1 VSTPGDLRTD
11 LLLDVLKRAQA
22 RGASAADGFLIEEQ
36 HFTASVRLGQVDTVK
51 HSRDQRLSLRVFAG
65 RASAAASTSD
75 LSRASLERVVDEAT
89 ALARVTAEDL
99 HAGLPEPGE
108 LIGAVPE
115 LELEDNVSAEPVPEA
130 KIDLARQT
138 EAAALATDSRMT
150 NSEGAE
156 YWDRRARY
164 AYATSH
170 GFAAG
175 YATSA
180 FGISVS
186 PVASENGEMQRDYWY
201 TAARHRA
208 ALEPPETIGRTAA
221 KRALRRLGARKVKTV
236 EVPVIFD
243 PDTAATLVRAIAGAA
258 SGPSLYRRASFLLD
272 RLGKRIAAPSVNIVD
287 DGVIPRA
294 LGSRPFDGEGLA
306 TRRTVLVGEGTL
318 ESYLLDSYSARK
330 LGLRSTHHAS
340 RDGSGVG
347 VSTTNLV
354 LQPGTATP
362 EALVRSVKNGF
373 YVTELIGFGING
385 VTGDFSKGAAGLWI
399 ENGELAYPVAEVTVA
414 GNLLD
419 MFAAIEGIGND
430 LVMRDRTV
438 APTVLIGRM
447 VVAGE

>member
-1 VSTPGDLRTD
+1 VSAQADRSG
-11 LLLDVLKRAQA
+11 LLVDVLKRAQA
-22 RGASAADGFLIEEQ
+22 RGATAADGFLIEEQ

-75 LSRASLERVVDEAT
+75 LSRESLERVVDEAT
-89 ALARVTAEDL
+89 ALAQVTAEDP
-99 HAGLPEPGE
+99 HAGLPDPGE
-108 LIGAVPE
+108 LIGAVPD
-115 LELEDNVSAEPVPEA
+115 LQLEDTTGNEPAPEA
-130 KIDLARQT
+130 KIELARQA
-138 EAAALATDSRMT
+138 EAAALGSDPRIA

-164 AYATSH
+164 AYATSQ
-170 GFAAG
+170 GFARG

-180 FGISVS
+180 FGLSVS

-208 ALEPPETIGRTAA
+208 QLEAPDSIGRTAA
-221 KRALRRLGARKVKTV
+221 RRALRRLGGRKVKTI

-243 PDTAATLVRAIAGAA
+243 PDTAATLVRAVAGAV

-272 RLGKRIAAPSVNIVD
+272 RLGKRIAAPAVTIVD
-287 DGVIPRA
+287 DGLMPRA

-306 TRRTVLVGEGTL
+306 TRRTVVVGEGVL

-347 VSTTNLV
+347 VSTTNLM
-354 LQPGTATP
+354 LQPGPASP
-362 EALVRSVKNGF
+362 DELIASVTNGF

-399 ENGELAYPVAEVTVA
+399 ENGRLTYPVAEVTVA
-414 GNLLD
+414 GNLLE
-419 MFAAIEGIGND
+419 MLNAIEGIGND
-430 LVMRDRTV
+430 LVLRDRTV
-438 APTVLIGRM
+438 SPTVLIGRM
-447 VVAGE
+447 VVAGD

>member
-1 VSTPGDLRTD
+1 VSDPGLRTD
-11 LLLDVLKRAQA
+11 LLVDVLKRAQA

-36 HFTASVRLGQVDTVK
+36 HFSASVRLGQVDTVK

-65 RASAAASTSD
+65 RASAAASSSD
-75 LSRASLERVVDEAT
+75 LSRDSLERVVDEAT
-89 ALARVTAEDL
+89 ALARVTAEDP

-108 LIGAVPE
+108 LIQAVPD
-115 LELEDNVSAEPVPEA
+115 LQLEDTASAEPAPEA
-130 KIDLARQT
+130 KIDLARQA
-138 EAAALATDSRMT
+138 EAAALASDPRMT

-170 GFAAG
+170 GFARG

-180 FGISVS
+180 FGLSVS

-201 TAARHRA
+201 TAARHRG
-208 ALEPPETIGRTAA
+208 ALEAPDAIGRIAA
-221 KRALRRLGARKVKTV
+221 KRALRRLGARKVKTI

-272 RLGKRIAAPSVNIVD
+272 RLGKKIAAPSVTVVD
-287 DGVIPRA
+287 DGLIPRA

-306 TRRTVLVGEGTL
+306 TRRTVVVGEGVL

-330 LGLRSTHHAS
+330 LGLASTHHAS

-362 EALVRSVKNGF
+362 EALIRSVKNGF

-399 ENGELAYPVAEVTVA
+399 DHGELAYPVAEVTVA
-414 GNLLD
+414 GNLLE
-419 MFAAIEGIGND
+419 MLAAIEGIGND
-430 LVMRDRTV
+430 LIMRDRTV

-447 VVAGE
+447 VVAGD

>member
-1 VSTPGDLRTD
+1 MSDPGLRTD
-11 LLLDVLKRAQA
+11 LLVDVLKRAQA

-36 HFTASVRLGQVDTVK
+36 HFSASVRLGQVDTVK

-65 RASAAASTSD
+65 RASAAASSSD
-75 LSRASLERVVDEAT
+75 LSRDSLERVVDEAT
-89 ALARVTAEDL
+89 ALARVTAEDP

-108 LIGAVPE
+108 LIQAVPD
-115 LELEDNVSAEPVPEA
+115 LQLEDTASAEPAPEA
-130 KIDLARQT
+130 KIDLARQA
-138 EAAALATDSRMT
+138 EAAALASDPRMT

-170 GFAAG
+170 GFARG

-180 FGISVS
+180 FGLSVS

-201 TAARHRA
+201 TAARHRG
-208 ALEPPETIGRTAA
+208 ALEAPDAIGRIAA
-221 KRALRRLGARKVKTV
+221 KRALRRLGARKVKTI

-272 RLGKRIAAPSVNIVD
+272 RLGKKIAAPSVTVVD
-287 DGVIPRA
+287 DGLIPRA

-306 TRRTVLVGEGTL
+306 TRRTVVVGEGVL

-330 LGLRSTHHAS
+330 LGLASTHHAS

-362 EALVRSVKNGF
+362 EALIRSVKNGF

-399 ENGELAYPVAEVTVA
+399 DHGELAYPVAEVTVA
-414 GNLLD
+414 GNLLE
-419 MFAAIEGIGND
+419 MLAAIEGIGND
-430 LVMRDRTV
+430 LIMRDRTV

-447 VVAGE
+447 VVAGD

>member
-1 VSTPGDLRTD
+1 MSDGLRTD
-11 LLLDVLKRAQA
+11 LLVDVLKRAQA

-75 LSRASLERVVDEAT
+75 LSRDSLERVVDEAT
-89 ALARVTAEDL
+89 ALARVTAEDP
-99 HAGLPEPGE
+99 HAGLPDPGE
-108 LIGAVPE
+108 LIGAVPD
-115 LELEDNVSAEPVPEA
+115 LALEDTAGGELAPEA
-130 KIDLARQT
+130 KIALARRA
-138 EAAALATDSRMT
+138 EAAALTSDARMT

-170 GFAAG
+170 GFARG

-180 FGISVS
+180 FGLSVS
-186 PVASENGEMQRDYWY
+186 PVATENGDMQRDYWY

-208 ALEPPETIGRTAA
+208 ALEAPEAIGRVAA
-221 KRALRRLGARKVKTV
+221 QRALRRLGARKVKTT

-272 RLGKRIAAPSVNIVD
+272 RLGKRIAAPAVSIVD
-287 DGVIPRA
+287 DGLIPRA

-306 TRRTVLVGEGTL
+306 TRRTVVVGEGTL
-318 ESYLLDSYSARK
+318 ESYLLDTYSARK
-330 LGLRSTHHAS
+330 LGLASTHHAS

-354 LQPGTATP
+354 LQPGTASP
-362 EALVRSVKNGF
+362 ESLIGSVKTGF

-399 ENGELAYPVAEVTVA
+399 EDGKLTYPVAEVTVA

-419 MFAAIEGIGND
+419 MFAAIEGLGND
-430 LVMRDRTV
+430 LVLRDRTV
-438 APTVLIGRM
+438 APTVLIRRM
-447 VVAGE
+447 VVAGD

>member
-1 VSTPGDLRTD
+1 MGALRTD
-11 LLLDVLKRAQA
+11 LLVDVLKRAQA

-36 HFTASVRLGQVDTVK
+36 HFSASVRLGQVDTVK

-75 LSRASLERVVDEAT
+75 LSRDSLERVVDEAT
-89 ALARVTAEDL
+89 ALARVTAEDP

-108 LIGAVPE
+108 LIAAVPE
-115 LELEDNVSAEPVPEA
+115 LQLEDTTSAEPTPEA
-130 KIDLARQT
+130 KIDLARQA
-138 EAAALATDSRMT
+138 EAAALASDPRMT

-156 YWDRRARY
+156 YWDRHARY

-170 GFAAG
+170 GFARG

-180 FGISVS
+180 FGLSVS

-208 ALEPPETIGRTAA
+208 ALEAPDAIGRTAA
-221 KRALRRLGARKVKTV
+221 KRALRRLGARKVKSI

-272 RLGKRIAAPSVNIVD
+272 RRGKKIAAPSVNIVD
-287 DGVIPRA
+287 DGLIPRA

-306 TRRTVLVGEGTL
+306 TRRTVVVGEGVL

-330 LGLRSTHHAS
+330 LGLASTHHAS

-354 LQPGTATP
+354 LQPGTAAP
-362 EALVRSVKNGF
+362 EALIRSVKNGF

-399 ENGELAYPVAEVTVA
+399 DNGELAYPVAEVTVA
-414 GNLLD
+414 GNLLE
-419 MFAAIEGIGND
+419 MFASIEGIGND

-447 VVAGE
+447 VVAGD